1 MLMVEIQNAA
11 RAAQIHDRIMEFPD
25 GYRTRVGE
33 RGLRLSGGER
43 QRVAIA
49 RTILKNPKIIMLDEA
64 TSALDTSTERH
75 IQTALNELSRNRT
88 TIVIAHRL
96 STITSADLILCIQG
110 GEIVEAG
117 THEELIAR
125 ADRGKGGVYWAMW
138 QKQIR
143 AEKLEL
149 KKSRLENDENAIITD
164 EDTDTNPESVAPPTG
179 ESTGTP
185 AAPSPGSSTPF
196 VVQQTESDD
205 QSSTS
210 DSVPDN
216 SEMSRS
222 PSQRFNL
229 TSSNSVGSG
238 LSKLKQSIRRKK
250 GKDVEETESL
260 LGHSKKKG
268 EEIMCRRGCCVR
280 PEEPDFYKY
289 RNSICTSYIS
299 FQC

>member
-1 MLMVEIQNAA
+1 MLMVEIHDAA

-25 GYRTRVGE
+25 GYNSRVGE

-64 TSALDTSTERH
+64 TSALDTTTERQ

-96 STITSADLILCIQG
+96 STITSADLILCVQG

-117 THEELIAR
+117 THEELITR
-125 ADRGKGGVYWAMW
+125 AERGEGGVYWAMW

-143 AEKLEL
+143 AEKRQRR
-149 KKSRLENDENAIITD
+149 KSDSEKDENAVISD
-164 EDTDTNPESVAPPTG
+164 EDTDTNTETVATPDG
-179 ESTGTP
+179 KGTGTP
-185 AAPSPGSSTPF
+185 TAPAIGPSAPV

-205 QSSTS
+205 QGSTS
-210 DSVPDN
+210 DTIPADSE

-222 PSQRFNL
+222 SSQK
-229 TSSNSVGSG
+229 S
-238 LSKLKQSIRRKK
+238 
-250 GKDVEETESL
+250 
-260 LGHSKKKG
+260 
-268 EEIMCRRGCCVR
+268 RGV
-280 PEEPDFYKY
+280 
-289 RNSICTSYIS
+289 
-299 FQC
+299 